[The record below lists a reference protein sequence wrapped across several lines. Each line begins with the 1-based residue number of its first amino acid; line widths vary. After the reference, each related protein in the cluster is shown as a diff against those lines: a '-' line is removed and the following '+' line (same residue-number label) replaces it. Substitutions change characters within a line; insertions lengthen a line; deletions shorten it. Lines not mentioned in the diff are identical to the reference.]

1 MVKFPR
7 IEGLPF
13 TTVIFKTRKRLVIL
27 TCPQQKDGFQFSVND
42 DSEDKTGIP
51 ISMVPGK

>member
-1 MVKFPR
+1 VKFPR

-27 TCPQQKDGFQFSVND
+27 TCPQQKDGFQFSVSD